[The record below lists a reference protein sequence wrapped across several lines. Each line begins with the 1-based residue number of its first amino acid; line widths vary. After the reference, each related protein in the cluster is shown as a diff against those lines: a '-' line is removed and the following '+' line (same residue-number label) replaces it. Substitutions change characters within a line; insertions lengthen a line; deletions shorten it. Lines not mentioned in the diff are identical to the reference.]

1 MTPCPGADGRL
12 TTLER
17 VSELSETTPQ
27 PARPP
32 RTADP
37 EPPQDEVIRPLPPAP
52 RPVPGQPYAQAPV
65 PAAGHPPRSA
75 TPPPQPVAPAPQR
88 IPAEPGQPALGPQY
102 AQPEPGPQFA
112 EPAPGPHF
120 ADPQAA
126 PGPHAQAAPG
136 PQFADPQAAP
146 GPHASPA
153 PGPQFFERQ
162 PVPGPPFADVQV
174 PQALPGRPHV
184 PTGPGPQHVQ
194 PQAPTPEPF
203 GPQQPHGV
211 GGAQPGGPAQGPQP
225 APGPGPA
232 QAPHAPTE
240 TPRTLQYRFDGPED
254 APVLV
259 IGPSLGTTW
268 HMWDR
273 QIPELTQ
280 HWRVF
285 RYDLPGHGGAPA
297 HAAPSVAEL
306 ADRLI
311 ATLDGLGVQ
320 RFGYAGCSIGGAVG
334 ADLALRHPHRVA
346 SLALVASSPRFGT
359 ADEFRQRGVIVR
371 TNGLEP
377 MARTAPERWFTP
389 GFAAAQ
395 PAIVEWAVQMVRTTD
410 PGCYIAACE
419 ALAAFDIRDH
429 LGRIGVPTLVLVGAE
444 DQVTGP
450 AEARTLVAG
459 IPDARLALVP
469 GASHLAPVEQPA
481 AVCDL
486 LLTHFSTAWQD
497 APAAPP
503 VPPLV
508 PGPATPATSFAPI
521 AEIAPASGLPE
532 AAGPQ
537 RESGHER
544 GTKVRREVL
553 GDAHVD
559 AVNASTDV
567 FTEDFQELVTRYA
580 WGEVW
585 SREGLDRRTRSCI
598 TLTALVA
605 SGHLEGLAAHVR
617 AALRNGL
624 TPAEI
629 KEVLLQSAVYCGIP
643 AAGAAFTIA
652 QSVIQEETTP
662 PA

>member
-1 MTPCPGADGRL
+1 MSEPRN
-12 TTLER
+12 TLKYC
-17 VSELSETTPQ
+17 V
-27 PARPP
+27 
-32 RTADP
+32 
-37 EPPQDEVIRPLPPAP
+37 
-52 RPVPGQPYAQAPV
+52 
-65 PAAGHPPRSA
+65 
-75 TPPPQPVAPAPQR
+75 
-88 IPAEPGQPALGPQY
+88 
-102 AQPEPGPQFA
+102 
-112 EPAPGPHF
+112 
-120 ADPQAA
+120 
-126 PGPHAQAAPG
+126 
-136 PQFADPQAAP
+136 
-146 GPHASPA
+146 
-153 PGPQFFERQ
+153 
-162 PVPGPPFADVQV
+162 
-174 PQALPGRPHV
+174 
-184 PTGPGPQHVQ
+184 
-194 PQAPTPEPF
+194 
-203 GPQQPHGV
+203 
-211 GGAQPGGPAQGPQP
+211 
-225 APGPGPA
+225 
-232 QAPHAPTE
+232 
-240 TPRTLQYRFDGPED
+240 DGPED

-273 QIPELTQ
+273 QIPELSQ

-297 HAAPSVAEL
+297 HASASVTDL

-311 ATLDGLGVQ
+311 TTLDGLGIQ
-320 RFGYAGCSIGGAVG
+320 RFGYAGCSIGGAIG

-377 MARTAPERWFTP
+377 IARTAPERWFTP

-419 ALAAFDIRDH
+419 ALAAFDIRGA

-481 AVCDL
+481 AVSDL
-486 LLTHFSTAWQD
+486 LLMHFSTSWQQD
-497 APAAPP
+497 TSAAIP
-503 VPPLV
+503 V
-508 PGPATPATSFAPI
+508 PATPAVPFAPV
-521 AEIAPASGLPE
+521 AEIAPAAPTPE
-532 AAGPQ
+532 TSAPTPDD
-537 RESGHER
+537 RHEQ

-559 AVNASTDV
+559 AVNASADG

-585 SREGLDRRTRSCI
+585 SRDGLDRRTRSCI

-605 SGHLEGLAAHVR
+605 SGHLEGLAAHTR

-629 KEVLLQSAVYCGIP
+629 KEVLLQTAVYCGLP
-643 AAGAAFTIA
+643 AAGAAFAVA
-652 QSVIQEETTP
+652 QKVIQEETTP